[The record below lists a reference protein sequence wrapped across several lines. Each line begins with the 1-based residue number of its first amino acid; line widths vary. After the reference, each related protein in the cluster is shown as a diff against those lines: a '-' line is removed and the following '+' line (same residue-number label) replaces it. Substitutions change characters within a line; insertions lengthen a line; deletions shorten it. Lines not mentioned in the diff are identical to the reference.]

1 MIKLKIKKLN
11 TCHREQWHQFYF
23 KDREEFIK
31 WLVNRAEGLHTNLFI
46 HLDDFSQAPEDP
58 EEREN
63 WLFNHTF
70 GGLIWDNE
78 KDQVSEEKAKKWLKD
93 FKNYNSY
100 KKEIKQQGALK
111 FLINNEN
118 IKIFSVNDGARVFN
132 YILPKDLNKTRPRVI
147 KDIICYV
154 FEHYD
159 RRLDLY
165 VR

>member
-1 MIKLKIKKLN
+1 MFTYL
-11 TCHREQWHQFYF
+11 
-23 KDREEFIK
+23 
-31 WLVNRAEGLHTNLFI
+31 A
-46 HLDDFSQAPEDP
+46 DFSQAPEDL
-58 EEREN
+58 EERED

-78 KDQVSEEKAKKWLKD
+78 KDHSDEEKAKKWLKD

-100 KKEIKQQGALK
+100 KKEIKKQGALN

-118 IKIFSVNDGARVFN
+118 IFIFSINDGCRVIN

-147 KDIICYV
+147 KDILYYTFV
-154 FEHYD
+154 NYD
-159 RRLDLY
+159 RRLHLY